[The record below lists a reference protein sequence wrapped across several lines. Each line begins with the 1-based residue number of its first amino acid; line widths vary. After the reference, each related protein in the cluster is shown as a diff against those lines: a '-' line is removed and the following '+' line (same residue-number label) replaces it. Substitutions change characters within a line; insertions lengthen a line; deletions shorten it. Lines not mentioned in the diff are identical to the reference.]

1 MNGCGNE
8 TCLPLS
14 FGSNLY
20 RIINQKLESDN
31 FNYPK
36 YFCEPNLELPEQNEN
51 WYTKKVSDIL
61 SRASDECGKTQELFL
76 NRSVKDGL
84 DLMEKIGVTELPVLS
99 ESGSLAGLFSQGT

>member
-20 RIINQKLESDN
+20 RILNKKLES
-31 FNYPK
+31 FNYQK

-61 SRASDECGKTQELFL
+61 SRASNECGKTKELFL